1 MPWLHCQIRTFKK
14 YRLVLDYL
22 VMRFIMKQKKVI
34 PALSK
39 AIRATLEL
47 FAKSRTLQARVV
59 ERAKVVM
66 LSSEGLTDAEVS
78 AKVDLHESIVGKWR
92 RRFSDA
98 YETLE
103 GIESEVPEKLGEA
116 VTDILLDKPR
126 SGAPETYDANQRAL
140 IVTMACQNP
149 EDYGFEISHWSL
161 PYLKI
166 AIEQAGFAP
175 GISESSINRIL
186 NDVDV
191 RPHKHQYWLH
201 SREKYESPETY
212 NAKIDAINSLYR
224 QAKETASAP
233 DKNDGTRILSTD
245 EMTGIQALEH
255 KYPDKLPT
263 SGKDAKIEFE
273 YIRHGTTSLIG
284 FFDVITGRVEPP
296 FLNQTRTEDDF
307 VKALNEVISRDP
319 SKRYCIIADNLNT
332 HESESLVRYVAE
344 QIGDKQDLGM
354 KGKSGILKSKESRA
368 QYLSDTDHRICFYY
382 TPIHCSWMNQIEI
395 WFGIINKRL
404 LKKSFKS
411 VEELIQS
418 IITFVEQYNRYFA
431 HPFNWKYG
439 CQ

>member
-1 MPWLHCQIRTFKK
+1 
-14 YRLVLDYL
+14 
-22 VMRFIMKQKKVI
+22 MKQKKTI

-39 AIRATLEL
+39 AIHTTLEL

-66 LSSEGLTDAEVS
+66 LSSEGLTDAEIS
-78 AKVDLHESIVGKWR
+78 AKVDRHESVIGKWR

-103 GIESEVPEKLGEA
+103 GIESEAPEKLSEA
-116 VTDILLDKPR
+116 VTDILLDRPR

-149 EDYGFEISHWSL
+149 NDYGFEISHWSL
-161 PYLKI
+161 PYLKT

-186 NDVDV
+186 NDVEV

-224 QAKETASAP
+224 QTREAKSESGENA
-233 DKNDGTRILSTD
+233 GTRILSTD

-255 KYPDKLPT
+255 KYPDKLPAP
-263 SGKDAKIEFE
+263 GKDAKTEFE

-284 FFDVITGRVEPP
+284 FFDVATGRVEPP
-296 FLNQTRTEDDF
+296 FLNQTRTEEDF
-307 VKALNEVISRDP
+307 VKALNEVISGNP
-319 SKRYCIIADNLNT
+319 AKRYRIIADNLNT

-344 QIGDKQDLGM
+344 QIGDRQDLGT

-368 QYLSDTDHRICFYY
+368 EYLSNTDHRICFYY

-404 LKKSFKS
+404 LKKKSFKS
-411 VEELIQS
+411 VEELTQS
-418 IITFVEQYNRYFA
+418 IIGFVEQYNRYFA

-439 CQ
+439 C

>member
-1 MPWLHCQIRTFKK
+1 
-14 YRLVLDYL
+14 
-22 VMRFIMKQKKVI
+22 MKQKKVI
-34 PALSK
+34 PVLSE
-39 AIRATLEL
+39 AIRATLKL
-47 FAKSRTLQARVV
+47 FAKSLTLQARVV
-59 ERAKVVM
+59 ERAKIVM
-66 LSSEGLTDAEVS
+66 LSSDGLTDAEIS

-103 GIESEVPEKLGEA
+103 GIESEVPEKLKEA

-126 SGAPETYDANQRAL
+126 QGAPETYDANQRAL

-149 EDYGFEISHWSL
+149 NDYGFEISHWSL

-212 NAKIDAINSLYR
+212 NAKIDSINSLYR
-224 QAKETASAP
+224 QAKETASASGE
-233 DKNDGTRILSTD
+233 NVGTRILSTD

-263 SGKDAKIEFE
+263 PGKDAKIEFE
-273 YIRHGTTSLIG
+273 YIRHGTTSLTG
-284 FFDVITGRVEPP
+284 FFDVVTGCVEPP
-296 FLNQTRTEDDF
+296 FLNQTRTEEDF
-307 VKALNEVISRDP
+307 VKALDEVISRDP
-319 SKRYCIIADNLNT
+319 AKRYCITADNLNT

-404 LKKSFKS
+404 LKKKSFKS
-411 VEELIQS
+411 VEELTQS

-439 CQ
+439 C